1 MRLEHYQLA
10 SIVALLITCGE
21 RLEIAENPNW
31 HAVASAASQLE
42 QLHAGK
48 SVDLDVVSS
57 ELKTAY
63 EQVSAVDSKIAL
75 KISIALAVVNAL
87 RVGFL
92 KLDVMPAPVWIGI
105 DMARGNDKT
114 GRATFHA

>member
-10 SIVALLITCGE
+10 SIIAMLITCGD
-21 RLEIAENPNW
+21 RLEVAENPSW
-31 HAVASAASQLE
+31 HPVASAASQLD

-57 ELKTAY
+57 ELKSAY

-87 RVGFL
+87 RLGFL
-92 KLDVMPAPVWIGI
+92 KLDAQPTPPVWIGI
-105 DMARGNDKT
+105 DMARGTDW
-114 GRATFHA
+114 GATFHA